1 MVSRKEEAAE
11 RKRCGQ
17 YNCAQSVACT
27 YADIAGVDD
36 NVIGAAT
43 SAFGT
48 GMGTMTGTCGA
59 LVGAGVVLGMVI
71 NDRVA
76 ARAAMKRVMAG
87 FEQKNGATVCREL
100 KGIGSGTP
108 LRSCDGC
115 VADAAELL
123 EKELEIL

>member
-1 MVSRKEEAAE
+1 MVSRKDEAAE

-76 ARAAMKRVMAG
+76 ARAAMKRVMVG
-87 FEQKNGATVCREL
+87 FEKWSHSVPRTERYWQRKAVAQLRWMCCRCGGA
-100 KGIGSGTP
+100 
-108 LRSCDGC
+108 
-115 VADAAELL
+115 A
-123 EKELEIL
+123 